1 MWFFLIFR
9 PALFT
14 AFSASVSVLVAT
26 ALVTALCL
34 FMIYLFFSWIPLLRK
49 RVGVSFPLAGN
60 FALPLFFLFIPVDNR
75 LNDPCSVVHE
85 EYPSAEEPNNP
96 VGTPVGINPGKV
108 IWAWN
113 PDATNENCV
122 STFEKQ
128 DWYWKSENTDVEVV
142 GNMFREAILKL
153 TEESSVA
160 KSWDKLFRSFN
171 AKKSGHN
178 SGYRKGEKIFIK
190 INQSQSRWLLSQD
203 DKKRGYYVPRELKP
217 REQRKRMNLIPV
229 ETGPAIVLELLR
241 ELVNDLGIEQ
251 SDISVGDPIAHI
263 YGHNYDVWVREFP
276 DVIYADRTS
285 SMHGRTLISTTEI
298 DRVFFSNTGL
308 SDKTYD
314 IVEEADYI
322 INIANLRTHG
332 AAIISLTA
340 KNHFGSITTP
350 TSKLLHHTHLLKGEE
365 RATYKGYYQY
375 RALVDLMGSG
385 YLGQNTMLN
394 IVEALFGGGADETKV
409 PVKYFMPPFN
419 NDWCNSIFLSQD
431 QVAIESVCY
440 DFLRAEWNGIN
451 KHDPLNNEWETIP
464 DRDGIDDYLH
474 QAADPSNWPENI
486 IYDPDKSGRP
496 LSSLGVHEHWKN
508 PVCKQYSRNLG
519 KSTGIELVSIP
530 DSLVLCSIT
539 EGNTKMHRHRS
550 RKENRTLAGACS
562 VSD

>member
-1 MWFFLIFR
+1 MLFLLIFR
-9 PALFT
+9 LALFT
-14 AFSASVSVLVAT
+14 APGTSVLILVAT
-26 ALVTALCL
+26 ALFLALCL
-34 FMIYLFFSWIPLLRK
+34 FLIYLYPSWMTVLKKSTGL
-49 RVGVSFPLAGN
+49 SFPSAGN
-60 FALPLFFLFIPVDNR
+60 FALPVLLMFIPVSNR
-75 LNDPCSVVHE
+75 VNAPCLEVYQE
-85 EYPSAEEPNNP
+85 NLCADEPNKP
-96 VGTPVGINPGKV
+96 VGTPVGIKPGRV

-128 DWYWKSENTDVEVV
+128 DWYWKPENTNVEVV
-142 GNMFREAILKL
+142 GKMFRDAIMKL
-153 TEESSVA
+153 TEESSVSE
-160 KSWDKLFRSFN
+160 SWDKLFRSFN
-171 AKKSGHN
+171 ERKTGQN

-190 INQSQSRWLLSQD
+190 INQSQSRWLLSQE
-203 DKKRGYYVPRELKP
+203 DKEKGYYVPRELKP
-217 REQRKRMNLIPV
+217 REQKKKMNMIPV
-229 ETGPAIVLELLR
+229 ETGPAIVLELLK

-263 YGHNYDVWVREFP
+263 YGHNYDVWARDFP
-276 DVIYADRTS
+276 DVVYADGTS
-285 SMHGRTLISTTEI
+285 TMHGRTLIRTTEN

-308 SDKTYD
+308 PDKTYD

-350 TSKLLHHTHLLKGEE
+350 TSKLLHFTHLLKGEE
-365 RATYKGYYQY
+365 RSTYKGYNQY
-375 RALVDLMGSG
+375 RALVDLMGSA

-394 IVEALFGGGADETKV
+394 IVEALFGGGADETKM

-419 NDWCNSIFLSQD
+419 NDWCNSIFLSED

-451 KHDPLNNEWETIP
+451 KHSPLNNEWEIIP

-474 QAADPSNWPENI
+474 QAADHSNWPEDI
-486 IYDPDKSGRP
+486 IYDPDKSGKP
-496 LSSLGVHEHWKN
+496 LSSLGVHEHWKD

-519 KSTGIELVSIP
+519 KPTGIELISIP
-530 DSLVLCSIT
+530 DSLVVCNMS
-539 EGNTKMHRHRS
+539 EGNKKMNRHKS
-550 RKENRTLAGACS
+550 RKEKRSGRKYSTF
-562 VSD
+562 D